1 VSCLQQTGQV
11 LAQGGKDY
19 IRHGIVV
26 TAPRAILLI
35 LPPLVAAAP
44 GLDGQR
50 PPPGLDRPA
59 IEVGADVG
67 VSPNA
72 AKAFANDQICPSR
85 AALSAGLRAHARLAR
100 WFGTEVLGQYFFG
113 NPGPSCVDG
122 LLPPPPPQGPF
133 TRRYDFFDERV
144 TGYPFVLTTARVQIL
159 PYAGPAAAVRAFV
172 GLGHIWSKRVTVPQ
186 AGFSVLLGH
195 RALRFMVEADLWWYR
210 VAQHRI
216 TEDFQDGQLVARRD
230 DVARVRERTAVVRAG
245 LTVPIPRR
253 TP

>member
-85 AALSAGLRAHARLAR
+85 AALSVGLRAHARLAR

-186 AGFSVLLGH
+186 AGFSVLLPP
-195 RALRFMVEADLWWYR
+195 RASLHGRSRPVVVPR
-210 VAQHRI
+210 
-216 TEDFQDGQLVARRD
+216 G
-230 DVARVRERTAVVRAG
+230 TASDY
-245 LTVPIPRR
+245 
-253 TP
+253 

>member
-1 VSCLQQTGQV
+1 MLPSFSPLEMARLLRLPFILTPHRSRSSHRYGTARGPDRKSESSAGAHAGVTETGECS
-11 LAQGGKDY
+11 AAPPSW
-19 IRHGIVV
+19 
-26 TAPRAILLI
+26 TAPRAIQVI
-35 LPPLVAAAP
+35 LAPLVAAAP
-44 GLDGQR
+44 GLDGQTR
-50 PPPGLDRPA
+50 PPGLDRPA

-85 AALSAGLRAHARLAR
+85 AALSVGLRAHARLAR

-172 GLGHIWSKRVTVPQ
+172 GLGHIWIACEDRKSTRLN
-186 AGFSVLLGH
+186 SSH
-195 RALRFMVEADLWWYR
+195 RTISY
-210 VAQHRI
+210 
-216 TEDFQDGQLVARRD
+216 
-230 DVARVRERTAVVRAG
+230 AVFC
-245 LTVPIPRR
+245 LKKKINKDIKC
-253 TP
+253 